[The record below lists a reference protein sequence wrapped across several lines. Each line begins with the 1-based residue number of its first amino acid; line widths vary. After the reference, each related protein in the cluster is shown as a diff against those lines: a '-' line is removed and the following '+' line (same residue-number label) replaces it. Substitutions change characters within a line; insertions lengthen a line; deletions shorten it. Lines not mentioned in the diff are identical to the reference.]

1 MNKLDWRVEGGVQS
15 GAQIPATGTQVGR
28 NREPKSIALQKK
40 KIMHLIKLLS
50 FIEKLH
56 FKNSRLFFSVLN
68 HKLLAI
74 RYYISNFLVSLRV
87 PSMMFDL
94 L

>member
-1 MNKLDWRVEGGVQS
+1 MVLRFLLQAPKWVEIENLK
-15 GAQIPATGTQVGR
+15 AY
-28 NREPKSIALQKK
+28 LFKK